1 MVYDY
6 VLIDEN
12 EDDMTMYVQ
21 IMIILTETSE
31 NEDLFDILL
40 EIS

>member
-6 VLIDEN
+6 VLIGEN
-12 EDDMTMYVQ
+12 EDDMSLYIQ

-31 NEDLFDILL
+31 NEDLFDALL